1 MGTQQ
6 DGDIL
11 RILVS
16 SDNHLGVWEKDE
28 IRKHDSFAAF
38 DEVLQQALEMNVDLV
53 LLGGDLFH
61 ENKPSRSTLVRTID
75 IIKKYCF
82 CDKPVRFQIL
92 SEQDAFVSGI
102 ANYQDPNLNVGLPIF
117 TIHGNH
123 DDPGGAENLSAV
135 DILSSCGL
143 VNYFGKT
150 KISGESAHTTG
161 KISIA
166 PILMQKGETKL
177 ALYGLGNIRD
187 ERLGRLFQTAGAV
200 TWLQPDDAPGYP
212 RTDWFNIFTL
222 HQNRVTHGPKTRNYV
237 QESQF
242 PGFLD
247 LVVWGHEHECKP
259 DLEPVVNPNVN
270 AEDKATPTQILQPGS
285 TVATALSEGEAARKH
300 YFVVDI
306 KGQQW
311 RHTRYALQSQ
321 RPFAYEAVTL
331 RDVTLPAPLNPENP
345 DSINGY
351 LESKVNSLIKKVTA
365 RQPDVSNVML
375 PLIRIKVDYTGFST
389 INAQRFGQKFV
400 GKVANPHDMLTWSKA
415 PQRREKVERG
425 EEITPDLLRPEAM
438 DQARIEDLIAE
449 NLHDNLKFLK
459 EEELAN
465 ALHKFVDK
473 DEKHAL
479 AECVT
484 QELSERL
491 QASMARRV
499 FEQTQANDE
508 DLRSQLASV
517 VKEERER
524 KGPHPSASE
533 LITQRELSQIARDSA
548 GVQDRGAGGPS
559 GAAIT
564 SEQGPM
570 PPPSTAT
577 TRGGRGGRGRGA
589 KATAA
594 SKPTTGRGRGRGG
607 GRQATLADTL
617 SRRASTSTQAQ
628 PSEEED
634 LDDAGT
640 SRASARPGK
649 RTRPAPVEEDDV
661 IESDDGPAPSASRSE
676 ALTPN
681 RDGGTAAGRP
691 RRAAAQK
698 KRQRVNV
705 EDEEAD
711 DDPVVSDGDE
721 DYSVKGNDQ
730 DDIDD
735 DEDLIV
741 DEDEGMPSTSR
752 RKAPASRAKQPAKS
766 KVASRGRARPGPAP
780 SHPTEDVIIS
790 SDEEPAPSGRT
801 QQPPASM
808 QPTPSSSLGGAV
820 SGRPAGRALPGS
832 LLSQGTSQSKGGG
845 GKSGWGKAR

>member
-1 MGTQQ
+1 
-6 DGDIL
+6 
-11 RILVS
+11 
-16 SDNHLGVWEKDE
+16 
-28 IRKHDSFAAF
+28 
-38 DEVLQQALEMNVDLV
+38 
-53 LLGGDLFH
+53 
-61 ENKPSRSTLVRTID
+61 
-75 IIKKYCF
+75 
-82 CDKPVRFQIL
+82 
-92 SEQDAFVSGI
+92 
-102 ANYQDPNLNVGLPIF
+102 
-117 TIHGNH
+117 
-123 DDPGGAENLSAV
+123 
-135 DILSSCGL
+135 
-143 VNYFGKT
+143 
-150 KISGESAHTTG
+150 
-161 KISIA
+161 
-166 PILMQKGETKL
+166 MQKGETKL

-247 LVVWGHEHECKP
+247 LVIWGHEHECKP
-259 DLEPVVNPNVN
+259 DLEV
-270 AEDKATPTQILQPGS
+270 
-285 TVATALSEGEAARKH
+285 GEAARKH

-331 RDVTLPAPLNPENP
+331 REVTLPAPLNPENP
-345 DSINGY
+345 DSINAY

-375 PLIRIKVDYTGFST
+375 PLIRIK
-389 INAQRFGQKFV
+389 
-400 GKVANPHDMLTWSKA
+400 
-415 PQRREKVERG
+415 
-425 EEITPDLLRPEAM
+425 
-438 DQARIEDLIAE
+438 ARIEDLIAE

-484 QELSERL
+484 QELEERL

-524 KGPHPSASE
+524 KGPPPSASE

-548 GVQDRGAGGPS
+548 GEPERDAGGPS
-559 GAAIT
+559 RAATT

-570 PPPSTAT
+570 PPPSTT
-577 TRGGRGGRGRGA
+577 PTRGGRGGRGRGV
-589 KATAA
+589 KAPAA
-594 SKPTTGRGRGRGG
+594 PKSTTTGRGRGRGG

-617 SRRASTSTQAQ
+617 SRRASTSIRAQ

-634 LDDAGT
+634 LDDEGT
-640 SRASARPGK
+640 SRASTRPGK
-649 RTRPAPVEEDDV
+649 RTRPAPAAEDDV
-661 IESDDGPAPSASRSE
+661 IENDDGPAPSPSRSE
-676 ALTPN
+676 ASTPHRN
-681 RDGGTAAGRP
+681 GGAAAVGRP
-691 RRAAAQK
+691 ERAAAQK
-698 KRQRVNV
+698 KRQR
-705 EDEEAD
+705 
-711 DDPVVSDGDE
+711 
-721 DYSVKGNDQ
+721 
-730 DDIDD
+730 
-735 DEDLIV
+735 
-741 DEDEGMPSTSR
+741 
-752 RKAPASRAKQPAKS
+752 ASRSRAQPA
-766 KVASRGRARPGPAP
+766 PAP
-780 SHPTEDVIIS
+780 SHPTEDDIINC
-790 SDEEPAPSGRT
+790 DEEPAPSGRA
-801 QQPPASM
+801 QQPSASV
-808 QPTPSSSLGGAV
+808 QPTPSSSMGGAA

-832 LLSQGTSQSKGGG
+832 LSQGTSQSKGGG